1 MAKDSL
7 AQGARS
13 ATFSAGRAKK
23 DDPIEFHGTVAMES
37 ADRFEE
43 ETDPYAGGLDDPKV
57 VESDESWQ
65 ASEAL
70 AKLRTAHDISRSY
83 QPMNDRVLIR
93 EVVENESGIIQP
105 DAFKLKSNKG
115 EVVAVGSGM
124 VLGTQLVPI
133 PLKPGDIV
141 HYSEYGSENVE
152 VCGEKLLLISAFDI
166 RGRFI
171 E

>member
-13 ATFSAGRAKK
+13 AQFSAGSGSELPTR
-23 DDPIEFHGTVAMES
+23 
-37 ADRFEE
+37 EE
-43 ETDPYAGGLDDPKV
+43 LNRRGIIALEER

-93 EVVENESGIIQP
+93 EVVEQESGIIQP

-124 VLGTQLVPI
+124 VLGTQLLPI

-152 VCGEKLLLISAFDI
+152 VCGEKLLLVSAFDI

>member
-13 ATFSAGRAKK
+13 AQFSAGSGSELPTR
-23 DDPIEFHGTVAMES
+23 
-37 ADRFEE
+37 EE
-43 ETDPYAGGLDDPKV
+43 LNRRGIIALEER

-70 AKLRTAHDISRSY
+70 AKLRTAHDICRSY

-93 EVVENESGIIQP
+93 EVVEKETGIIQP
-105 DAFKLKSNKG
+105 DAFRLKSNKG
-115 EVVAVGSGM
+115 EVVAVGAGM
-124 VLGTQLVPI
+124 VLGTQLLPI

-152 VCGEKLLLISAFDI
+152 VCGEKLLLVSAFDI